1 MFHELYA
8 HLAWTTRDRL
18 PLIDFE
24 GARFLTRIL
33 RALARKEHAYVL
45 EIGLVSTIGES
56 CGAGTGSSVSAG
68 PAPTPSH

>member
-45 EIGLVSTIGES
+45 EIGLVSTIG
-56 CGAGTGSSVSAG
+56 
-68 PAPTPSH
+68 